1 MKISDFH
8 FNLPEELIAQ
18 YPSQKRSD
26 SKLLVLYESGRIVH
40 KSFKDIVDF
49 LEKDDVIVLNDT
61 RVLKARVYGRKPTGG
76 KIELL
81 FFKGDSEEE
90 YYALVGGRAGKESN
104 ILIGDEEIHIIQ
116 EKENIYII
124 DEKEEKI
131 DFILEQYGKMP
142 LPPYIKRPATIEDEE
157 RYQTIFAKR
166 KGSVAAPT
174 ASLHFEDEILDKLVK
189 KGIKLVYITL
199 HVGPGTFLPVKTEN
213 INEHKMMPEYC
224 EISKETA
231 NIINNAVES
240 KKNVLF
246 CGTTVVRAIEWAS
259 KNKEVKPKKG
269 FADIYIYPGYKFK
282 VVKNMLTNFHLP
294 SSTPLLLVCALAGKD
309 MIFKAYNEAIEKKY
323 RFFSYGDAM
332 LIWKGQN

>member
-76 KIELL
+76 RIELL

-104 ILIGDEEIHIIQ
+104 ILIDDEEIRIIQ
-116 EKENIYII
+116 KKENIYII

-131 DFILEQYGKMP
+131 DFILEQYGKIP
-142 LPPYIKRPATIEDEE
+142 LPPYIKRPATIEDEA

-213 INEHKMMPEYC
+213 IKEHKMMPEYC

-231 NIINNAVES
+231 NIINNAIES
-240 KKNVLF
+240 KKKVLF

-259 KNKEVKPKKG
+259 KNEEVKPKKG
-269 FADIYIYPGYKFK
+269 FADIFIYPGYKFK

-332 LIWKGQN
+332 LIWKGQS